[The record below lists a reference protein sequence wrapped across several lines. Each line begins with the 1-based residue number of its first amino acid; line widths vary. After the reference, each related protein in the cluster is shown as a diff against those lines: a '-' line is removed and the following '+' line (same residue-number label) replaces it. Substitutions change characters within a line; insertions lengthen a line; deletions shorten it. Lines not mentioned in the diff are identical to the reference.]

1 MGDILTYSFDAYL
14 LVTAWNSGLD
24 EEKERRILQVTSL
37 GREAIDSMEL
47 FQGLMVFFSRKTHS
61 RKNSQPL
68 LDFRGMQTSP
78 VGEVDRDI
86 VRRLSKL
93 ELFKKNVHPSR
104 KTMHA
109 GDKADRPHKD
119 HSHGICLYETK
130 STELSGHKRV
140 KFDMNLTV
148 HEIPYEDRV
157 SEWMT
162 VSLDRHRFER
172 RIQQTGLI
180 IEPVLKRRLNL
191 K

>member
-1 MGDILTYSFDAYL
+1 MEQWTRRREGETNLTGDRSRTGGNRQYGVVSRPD
-14 LVTAWNSGLD
+14 G
-24 EEKERRILQVTSL
+24 
-37 GREAIDSMEL
+37 
-47 FQGLMVFFSRKTHS
+47 FFSRKTHS

-148 HEIPYEDRV
+148 YEIPYEDRV

>member
-14 LVTAWNSGLD
+14 LVTTWNSG
-24 EEKERRILQVTSL
+24 
-37 GREAIDSMEL
+37 REGETNLTGDRSRTGGNR
-47 FQGLMVFFSRKTHS
+47 QYGVVSRDDCVFSRKTHR

-93 ELFKKNVHPSR
+93 ELFQKNVHPSR

-148 HEIPYEDRV
+148 YEIPYEDRV

-162 VSLDRHRFER
+162 LSLDRHRFER

-180 IEPVLKRRLNL
+180 IEPVLKLRLNL